1 MSVTKWKHRAE
12 LDNNTILGSVELSLV
27 QLQLG

>member
-1 MSVTKWKHRAE
+1 VRNQMETAE
-12 LDNNTILGSVELSLV
+12 LVNNTILGSVDLSLV